1 MGFYSSLN
9 VNTIILIQMIAGK
22 QLEFISWLF
31 SWQKSWFSNNW
42 IQLRVLRNENTT
54 ELASNPCHELQAHA
68 DKEDDL
74 CLVSKSLQ
82 EKVKSSIASIEL
94 IEEEKLSRTSRVVT
108 VRLILDQR
116 MCILQLIRMIID
128 YLQLYK
134 IIS

>member
-1 MGFYSSLN
+1 METTWIHVLTG
-9 VNTIILIQMIAGK
+9 
-22 QLEFISWLF
+22 
-31 SWQKSWFSNNW
+31 NW
-42 IQLRVLRNENTT
+42 VQFRVLKNENTS

-116 MCILQLIRMIID
+116 MCILQHLIRMIID